1 MAHSFVEIPDCDR
14 VWLLN
19 ARIPLTLL
27 NDPTGWVPIS
37 RLSQTLIQEDLVAVD
52 LEIQG
57 GSVAQLVPAGTAI
70 VTDSPTV
77 DLRQGM
83 VWPCFIDMH
92 THLDKGQT
100 WERRPNPDGKF
111 TSALEALGIDRQ
123 KRWEAEDVY
132 RRMEF
137 GLKCS
142 YAHGT
147 QAIRTHLDLFDDQ
160 LETTLEVFRQ
170 LKAVWRDRITLEAV
184 CLLPVEQFLTPFGET
199 LADAMADVGGL
210 LGGIVLAAD
219 NVDAQLDRV
228 FTLAAERDLG
238 LDFHTDESLDP
249 TEMTLRS
256 VAQAKARNHFT
267 GSVTCD
273 HCCTLAVQSAE
284 VAGETMA
291 WVRDTEISIVSLP
304 LCNLYLQDR
313 EPGRMPR
320 VRGVTLLH
328 ELKQHGIPVVLASD
342 NCRDAFFAYGD
353 HDGLEVFTQSARIG
367 HLDRPY
373 GDWPQSLTRIPADIM
388 GLGQAGRIGVG
399 LPADLVLFRGR
410 TLNELMARCQRDR
423 VVLRHG
429 KAIDTTLPDYAELD
443 DLLV

>member
-1 MAHSFVEIPDCDR
+1 MPHQFVDIPNCDR
-14 VWLLN
+14 FWLRN

-27 NDPTGWVPIS
+27 DSPTGWTPIS
-37 RLSQTLIQEDLVAVD
+37 RLSAVPLQENLVAVNIEIQGSHISQLVPTGTGSIEDSVAVD
-52 LEIQG
+52 LQQG
-57 GSVAQLVPAGTAI
+57 L
-70 VTDSPTV
+70 
-77 DLRQGM
+77 
-83 VWPCFIDMH
+83 VWPCFVDMH

-111 TSALEALGIDRQ
+111 TSALEVLGSDRL
-123 KRWEAEDVY
+123 KRWEPEDVY

-160 LETTLEVFRQ
+160 IETSLAVFRQ
-170 LKAVWRDRITLEAV
+170 LKQAWRDRLTLEAV
-184 CLLPVEQFLTPFGET
+184 CLVPIEQFLTPYGET
-199 LADAMADVGGL
+199 LADAMAELGGL
-210 LGGIVLAAD
+210 LGGIVLMAD
-219 NVDAQLDRV
+219 NLDTQLDRV
-228 FTLAAERDLG
+228 FTLAAERNLN

-249 TEMTLRS
+249 AEITLRY
-256 VAQAKARNHFT
+256 VARAKARNQFT
-267 GSVTCD
+267 GQVTCD
-273 HCCTLAVQSAE
+273 HCCTLAVQSSE
-284 VAGETMA
+284 VAAETLR
-291 WVRDTEISIVSLP
+291 WVSDAGVSVVSLP
-304 LCNLYLQDR
+304 MCNLYLQDR

-373 GDWPQSLTRIPADIM
+373 GDWPQSLNRIPAEIM
-388 GLGQAGRIGVG
+388 GLPEAGRIGVG
-399 LPADLVLFRGR
+399 LPADLVLFKGR
-410 TLNELMARCQRDR
+410 TLNELMARSQRDR
-423 VVLRHG
+423 VVLRNG